1 MADPTADLARLLR
14 LEVDPTDL
22 HERLRMVI
30 DPELGINIV
39 DLGLVYGVE
48 VFGGVARV
56 RMTTTTPACPIG
68 SYLTDQIRWALLG
81 LDDVLDVEV
90 QLTHDPR
97 WSPERMSDEANADR
111 PRRSAR
117 AGRFIRRAATSG
129 RRSARRWFSGRQP

>member
-48 VFGGVARV
+48 VFGSVARV

-68 SYLTDQIRWALLG
+68 SYLTALGAPLG
-81 LDDVLDVEV
+81 LGD
-90 QLTHDPR
+90 
-97 WSPERMSDEANADR
+97 SS
-111 PRRSAR
+111 
-117 AGRFIRRAATSG
+117 GG
-129 RRSARRWFSGRQP
+129 RRRPEGARPGDGSREGNAQVER